1 VKRDPHKQDPN
12 LPTINKIMKLKSFA
26 PIVLLGLSLSMYSS
40 LLVTHT
46 PIAHAQVDESRKVN
60 WENTRKLYPL
70 IINAISSK
78 NQSELEK
85 LSDEMRA
92 NLDEIEKKL
101 SRVGDG
107 LHAKDRAWPWSDEK
121 VNTMNALG
129 RTRASLAAFRITFK
143 TDPNTSPNDFINNF
157 SQFTQAFDNL
167 TNLYI
172 THGRELD
179 AMLKA
184 FTQDCRECR

>member
-1 VKRDPHKQDPN
+1 
-12 LPTINKIMKLKSFA
+12 MKFQSFT
-26 PIVLLGLSLSMYSS
+26 PIVILGLSLSMYST
-40 LLVTHT
+40 LLVHDA
-46 PIAHAQVDESRKVN
+46 PIAHAQVDESRTVN
-60 WENTRKLYPL
+60 WENAKKLYPL
-70 IINAISSK
+70 IINAINSK
-78 NQSELEK
+78 NQSELDK

-101 SRVGDG
+101 SRVGDR

-129 RTRASLAAFRITFK
+129 RTRASLAAFRLTFK
-143 TDPNTSPNDFINNF
+143 TDPNTSPNDFVNNF

>member
-1 VKRDPHKQDPN
+1 
-12 LPTINKIMKLKSFA
+12 MKLKSFA
-26 PIVLLGLSLSMYSS
+26 PIVLLGLSLSMYTSM
-40 LLVTHT
+40 LATHT
-46 PIAHAQVDESRKVN
+46 PIAHAQVDEARKTN
-60 WENTRKLYPL
+60 WENAKKLYPL
-70 IINAISSK
+70 IINAINSK
-78 NQSELEK
+78 NQSELDK

-101 SRVGDG
+101 SRVGEG
-107 LHAKDRAWPWSDEK
+107 LHAKDRANWPWSDEK

-129 RTRASLAAFRITFK
+129 RTRTSLAAFRFTFK
-143 TDPNTSPNDFINNF
+143 TDPNISPNDFINNF
-157 SQFTQAFDNL
+157 SQFTQALDNL

-179 AMLKA
+179 LILKA